1 MLLLIV
7 HKLSVTIQIM
17 LEFTGRAKS
26 EKQIKQSILYDAVL
40 FLASV
45 FLKEDI
51 EQLIRFLK
59 CEIGQEKREKR
70 KIELIYY
77 YYY

>member
-40 FLASV
+40 FLASL
-45 FLKEDI
+45 F
-51 EQLIRFLK
+51 FW
-59 CEIGQEKREKR
+59 R
-70 KIELIYY
+70 KT
-77 YYY
+77 